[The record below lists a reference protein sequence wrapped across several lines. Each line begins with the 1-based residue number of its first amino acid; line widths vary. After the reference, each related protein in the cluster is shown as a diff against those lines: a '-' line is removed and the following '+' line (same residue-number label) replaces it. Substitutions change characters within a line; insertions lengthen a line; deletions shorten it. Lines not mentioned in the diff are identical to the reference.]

1 MAQEA
6 PSPTAQA
13 IVVRADSPLKSLGD
27 LKGKKVGVA
36 KGSEATT
43 CCRAGSTPCRPGSFN
58 PSDKPNVGPLQN
70 AGTSAPLNL
79 VSMKLFTS
87 GEW

>member
-1 MAQEA
+1 VAQEA

-36 KGSEATT
+36 KGSGGHYLLPRRVDTLQ
-43 CCRAGSTPCRPGSFN
+43 AG
-58 PSDKPNVGPLQN
+58 
-70 AGTSAPLNL
+70 
-79 VSMKLFTS
+79 LFQPVR
-87 GEW
+87 